1 MIALKLNI
9 SDKILKKYYYRITK
23 KYGGALLDES
33 LPYEERKLDYL
44 IAKEYSDPELQEKEK
59 RKVRDIF
66 LEYVYRNLGETSLIM
81 YLAMAKR
88 NDFAPHGIQRVSIGL
103 TRCFLQIPNDCEVFT
118 FDAAIFEVL
127 LEECDKQN
135 GCLSGDDYMNY
146 CKNFSINIMGRQCT
160 AADFD
165 DVSNEVFKLM
175 GLDYFIWATLS
186 SSLGIRYALGVLE
199 EQEIEGNRVLI
210 MRHEL
215 MRSGQLI
222 LGLVAEIYQDT
233 TIIRLDSI
241 EVVFASKWQRFFD
254 QTKSESEEAS
264 KNVFSA
270 IREGFKKYAMV
281 YSDGASNSDEVLK
294 LKSVLLSEMLRGILH
309 HEWGH
314 LISHNDFSPELYDY
328 HWVFPGQDS
337 IGNSLQEALADW
349 APQRG
354 TKKGPF
360 VSFSEMNKTDGT
372 RNIYFYLS
380 DYFFIDADEMDYYSI
395 LTDVM
400 VSTAISFLNPID
412 GTLDLELLNAKKD
425 DMYAFFLQKYSELV
439 DKLLKVVKTSEYD
452 LGIKKLKYTE
462 LELKICEMLHQ
473 EKRNVNKTFEELKHT
488 PTFYENVLK
497 YLEQFSVGWENYQ
510 KTLAEESQRIQVELL
525 NLISNNNAAKFNNRL
540 RDYIVQKCFECG
552 IIEENAGKQLLLR
565 HVSQKRELLS
575 QPFMVIDQGKLKTK
589 TRRNA

>member
-9 SDKILKKYYYRITK
+9 SDKRLKKYYYGITK

-59 RKVRDIF
+59 RRVRDIF

-127 LEECDKQN
+127 LEECDKRN

-146 CKNFSINIMGRQCT
+146 CKNFKINILGQLFG
-160 AADFD
+160 AAEFD
-165 DVSNEVFKLM
+165 DVCNKLFKLM
-175 GLDYFIWATLS
+175 DLDYYIFATLS
-186 SSLGIRYALGVLE
+186 SSYGVRYALGVLE
-199 EQEIEGNRVLI
+199 EQEVDGNRVLI
-210 MRHEL
+210 MRHES

-233 TIIRLDSI
+233 TIIRQDSI

-254 QTKSESEEAS
+254 QTTSEREEAS

-281 YSDGASNSDEVLK
+281 YSGASNTDEVLQ
-294 LKSVLLSEMLRGILH
+294 LKSVLLSEMLRGIIL

-314 LISHNDFSPELYDY
+314 LITHDDFSPEHYDY
-328 HWVFPGQDS
+328 HWVFPGSDS
-337 IGNSLQEALADW
+337 VGNSLQEALADW

-354 TKKGPF
+354 SKKGPF
-360 VSFSEMNKTDGT
+360 VSFSEMNKTDAT

-380 DYFFIDADEMDYYSI
+380 DNFFVDADADEMEYYSI

-412 GTLDLELLNAKKD
+412 GTLDLELLNTKKD

-439 DKLLKVVKTSEYD
+439 NKLLKVVKTSEYD

-488 PTFYENVLK
+488 PTFYENVLE
-497 YLEQFSVGWENYQ
+497 YLERFSILGWENYQ

-540 RDYIVQKCFECG
+540 RDFIVQKCFELD
-552 IIEENAGKQLLLR
+552 IIEQNVDRSVIPRQIT
-565 HVSQKRELLS
+565 QKRELLS
-575 QPFMVIDQGKLKTK
+575 RPFTAIDQGKIK
-589 TRRNA
+589 TRRKA